1 MRTILRDES
10 GLHVNHIKAISET
23 LAEMETDRRDKRDTA
38 ARRCRLQHIK
48 RRCGLT
54 RMHGME
60 SYS

>member
-38 ARRCRLQHIK
+38 ARQCTAH
-48 RRCGLT
+48 
-54 RMHGME
+54 
-60 SYS
+60 